1 VAWYAGCMNILQKVT
16 QVIQQ
21 LSIGVVAAGGIIE
34 SAADVP
40 TQVHVIAGIAV
51 LIATAV
57 AEGVRAAASVPKK

>member
-1 VAWYAGCMNILQKVT
+1 MNILSKVT

-57 AEGVRAAASVPKK
+57 AEGVRAATGVPKK